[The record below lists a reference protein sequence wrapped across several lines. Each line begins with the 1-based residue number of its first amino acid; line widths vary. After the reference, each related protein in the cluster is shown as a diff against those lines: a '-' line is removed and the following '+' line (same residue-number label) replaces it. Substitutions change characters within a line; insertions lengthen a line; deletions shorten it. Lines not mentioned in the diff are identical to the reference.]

1 MSISKGSPIKD
12 TATKLKA
19 EMLLIKDTATKLKA
33 EMLLSNFQEHTKGV
47 QQRIVE
53 LLLGSGLTRP
63 DLSYFIE
70 YKKWPNEATI
80 KKSVHPDPLQGYT
93 ETVTRYSKRE
103 KTAAR
108 NLIII
113 ACFLFILFFVSVF
126 SVIFLSDDSSKK
138 AVNTIPTEQTTQP
151 VKDGNSL

>member
-1 MSISKGSPIKD
+1 MSISKGSP
-12 TATKLKA
+12 
-19 EMLLIKDTATKLKA
+19 IKDTATKLKA

-80 KKSVHPDPLQGYT
+80 KKSVHTDPPQDYT
-93 ETVTRYSKRE
+93 EAVIRYSKRQ
-103 KTAAR
+103 KVAAR
-108 NLIII
+108 NLIVI
-113 ACFLFILFFVSVF
+113 ACFLFIFFLGIISM
-126 SVIFLSDDSSKK
+126 SFLSDDSSKK
-138 AVNTIPTEQTTQP
+138 VVNTIPTEQTTQP
-151 VKDGNSL
+151 VKDGDSL